1 MFKINIVVDDLR
13 WKKEAP
19 TIEKILKKNFKK
31 IFTFL
36 GYVTKK
42 QNLEI
47 SVLLTN
53 KEVMKK
59 LNKNFRKIKKDTDVL
74 SFPNYKK
81 NFFLKEKNIKDLYL
95 GDLALSYDYIKKQKL
110 DFLNYMNKIF
120 IHGCLHLIGHEHN
133 NLKSYRVMS
142 SVEKKLLSDI

>member
-1 MFKINIVVDDLR
+1 MFKINIVTEDLR
-13 WKKEAP
+13 WKKEVP
-19 TIEKILKKNFKK
+19 MIEKILKKNFKK

-36 GYVTKK
+36 GYVAKK

-53 KEVMKK
+53 KEAMKK

-74 SFPNYKK
+74 SFPNYEKK
-81 NFFLKEKNIKDLYL
+81 FFLKEKNIKDLYL
-95 GDLALSYDYIKKQKL
+95 GDLAFSYDYIKKQKF
-110 DFLNYMNKIF
+110 DFLNYINKIF
-120 IHGCLHLIGHEHN
+120 IHGCLHLIGYEHN

-142 SVEKKLLSDI
+142 SAEKKLLSYI

>member
-1 MFKINIVVDDLR
+1 MFKINIVAEDLR
-13 WKKEAP
+13 WKKEVP

-36 GYVTKK
+36 GYVAKK

-95 GDLALSYDYIKKQKL
+95 GDLALSYDYIKKQKF
-110 DFLNYMNKIF
+110 DFLSYINKIF
-120 IHGCLHLIGHEHN
+120 IHGCLHLIGYEHN

-142 SVEKKLLSDI
+142 SVEKKILSNI

>member
-1 MFKINIVVDDLR
+1 MFKINIVTEDLR
-13 WKKEAP
+13 WKKEVP
-19 TIEKILKKNFKK
+19 MVEKILKKNFKK

-36 GYVTKK
+36 GYVAKK

-53 KEVMKK
+53 KEAMKK

-74 SFPNYKK
+74 SFPNYEKK
-81 NFFLKEKNIKDLYL
+81 FFLKEKNIKNLYL
-95 GDLALSYDYIKKQKL
+95 GDLAFSYDYIKKQKF
-110 DFLNYMNKIF
+110 DFPNYINKIF
-120 IHGCLHLIGHEHN
+120 IHGCLHLIGYEHN

>member
-1 MFKINIVVDDLR
+1 MFKINIVAEDLR
-13 WKKEAP
+13 WKKEVP

-36 GYVTKK
+36 GYVAKK

-74 SFPNYKK
+74 SFPNYEKK
-81 NFFLKEKNIKDLYL
+81 FFLKEKNIKNLYL
-95 GDLALSYDYIKKQKL
+95 GDLAFSYDYIKKQKF
-110 DFLNYMNKIF
+110 DFPNYINKIF
-120 IHGCLHLIGHEHN
+120 IHGCLHLIGYEHN

-142 SVEKKLLSDI
+142 SVEKKLLSGI

>member
-74 SFPNYKK
+74 SFPNYEKK
-81 NFFLKEKNIKDLYL
+81 FFLKEKNIKDLYL

-120 IHGCLHLIGHEHN
+120 IHGCLHLIGYEHN

-142 SVEKKLLSDI
+142 SAEKKLLSYI